1 MDGKTHLKA
10 GAIVGGAISGIYL
23 ISKLANN
30 EKLDWSDLGKAALI
44 TIGSTMAAILPD
56 ILEPAFNPRH
66 RQFFHSV
73 SMSILII
80 YVMYKINESEMSE
93 SNKIALISFCSSYM
107 SHLVLDSTTPAGL
120 PLVGK
125 I

>member
-10 GAIVGGAISGIYL
+10 GAIVGGTISGVLL
-23 ISKLANN
+23 IKKLVNN
-30 EKLDWSDLGKAALI
+30 ETLDWSDLGNAALI
-44 TIGSTMAAILPD
+44 TIGCTMISLLPD
-56 ILEPAFNPRH
+56 ILEPACNPRH
-66 RQFFHSV
+66 RQFFHSM
-73 SMSILII
+73 SMAVLLI
-80 YVMYKINESEMSE
+80 YLMYKINDSEISE
-93 SNKIALISFCSSYM
+93 SNKIILLSLCSSYM

>member
-10 GAIVGGAISGIYL
+10 GAIVGGTISGVYL
-23 ISKLANN
+23 IAKLINH
-30 EKLDWSDLGKAALI
+30 EKLDWNDLGKVAFI
-44 TIGSTMAAILPD
+44 TTGSMMIAIAPD

-73 SMSILII
+73 SMSILVI
-80 YVMYKINESEMSE
+80 YFMNRIYESEMSE
-93 SNKIALISFCSSYM
+93 SDKMTLLSLCSSYM